1 MKRRDI
7 KLHVSDHAVLRY
19 LERGHGLDIDAVR
32 RHLAGLA
39 FNGAQ
44 LGAVAVRVEEVRL
57 FLREN
62 DIGEGRKLVTVAT
75 VGTPAMRLVDPG
87 GAERADG

>member
-19 LERGHGLDIDAVR
+19 LERRHGVDIEVVR

-39 FNGAQ
+39 VNGAQ
-44 LGAVAVRVEEVRL
+44 LGAVAVHAESVRL

-62 DIGEGRKLVTVAT
+62 DVGEDRPPLVTVTT
-75 VGTPAMRLVDPG
+75 VGTAAMRRGLGV
-87 GAERADG
+87 EHADD